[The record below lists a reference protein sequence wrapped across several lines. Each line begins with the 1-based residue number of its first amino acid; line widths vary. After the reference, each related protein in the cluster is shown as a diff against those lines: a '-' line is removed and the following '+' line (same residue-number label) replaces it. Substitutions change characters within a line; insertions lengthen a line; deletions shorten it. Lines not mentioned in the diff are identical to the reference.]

1 MSDGLTE
8 VERKLIEFATKTAET
23 IQTQAG
29 QIQAL
34 SHVVL
39 LALVSLSEQNSA
51 FREDFLNKIGQIREQ
66 LDQRP
71 ADRYTRE
78 YFDELTRFLEDPYH
92 YASRPRWFRGVVQ
105 GGKSPLP
112 ADSDAPEQ

>member
-1 MSDGLTE
+1 MSDELTE

-29 QIQAL
+29 QIHAL

-39 LALVSLSEQNSA
+39 ISLVSLSEQSPE
-51 FREDFLNKIGQIREQ
+51 FRNDFLEKLGHIRDQ
-66 LDQRP
+66 CDQRP
-71 ADRYTRE
+71 TDQYTRD

-92 YASRPRWFRGVVQ
+92 YATRPPWFKGVIK
-105 GGKSPLP
+105 GGKPSP
-112 ADSDAPEQ
+112 DEPESHS